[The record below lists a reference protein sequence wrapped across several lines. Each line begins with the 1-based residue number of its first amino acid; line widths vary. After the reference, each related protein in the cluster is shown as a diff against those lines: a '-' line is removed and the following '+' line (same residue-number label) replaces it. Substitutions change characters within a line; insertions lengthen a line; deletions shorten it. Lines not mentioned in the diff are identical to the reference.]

1 MSHAREDSATYDAR
15 TASEL
20 RRARITGRAL
30 PLLGDDID
38 TDRIIP
44 ARFLRSVVFEGL
56 GEHAF
61 ADDRAALRAQGGLH
75 PFDDPARA
83 GASLL
88 VVGHHFGC
96 GSSREHAPQALYRRG
111 LRAIVGGS
119 FAEIF
124 FGNCVS
130 VGLPCAQLSPAD
142 LARVFALTSQDASL
156 ELSLDLTR
164 RELEV
169 GAERFPVS
177 LPEAARVAWVEGT
190 WDSTAELASAA
201 EETRR
206 VARSLPY
213 MNEFLT
219 ETVD

>member
-1 MSHAREDSATYDAR
+1 MSAHEDSAPYDVR

-20 RRARITGRAL
+20 CRARVTGRAL

-44 ARFLRSVVFEGL
+44 ARFLRSIVFEGL

-61 ADDRAALRAQGGLH
+61 ADDRAALRARGELH

-88 VVGHHFGC
+88 LVGRHFGY

-124 FGNCVS
+124 FSNCVA
-130 VGLPCAQLSPAD
+130 VGLPCAQLSAKD
-142 LARVFALTSQDASL
+142 LERVFALTSQDPSL
-156 ELSLDLTR
+156 ELSLDLTQ
-164 RELEV
+164 RELSV
-169 GAERFPVS
+169 GDQRFPVS
-177 LPEAARVAWVEGT
+177 LDEAARVAWVEGT
-190 WDSTAELASAA
+190 WDSTAELLSAA
-201 EETRR
+201 EATRR
-206 VARSLPY
+206 VARALPY
-213 MNEFLT
+213 MNAFLM
-219 ETVD
+219 ETGD